1 MDFVIFKTTLGM
13 SLKLLCVRWGRYSL
27 QLFSPTF
34 LMSDIVV
41 LTVNLGDLESVPE
54 TRAVMITMGG

>member
-1 MDFVIFKTTLGM
+1 
-13 SLKLLCVRWGRYSL
+13 
-27 QLFSPTF
+27 
-34 LMSDIVV
+34 MSDIVV